1 MPELTGPQSAQGR
14 RNKRVIV
21 LGVILLCVF
30 VVWLIT
36 MIVS

>member
-1 MPELTGPQSAQGR
+1 MPELTGPQSTQGG
-14 RNKRVIV
+14 RNKRIIV
-21 LGVILLCVF
+21 LGVVLLCVF

>member
-1 MPELTGPQSAQGR
+1 MSELTGPQSAQHG

-21 LGVILLCVF
+21 LGVVLLCVF